1 MSSKQINFFAVP
13 EDLQQ
18 FEIFFKQ
25 REIYTIKLPVYNPED
40 FLSQD
45 DISLMANEKEWEK
58 VYLTKKS
65 FLENIVI
72 KKIEEQNYL
81 FDEEK
86 SNVLEFDRPQPDP
99 FTHLMKGS
107 RFYYITSYFDSTG
120 KKKDKDPEFV
130 AWADKLVKE
139 FKKEFLIK
147 EKADKYN
154 YYTKGILNTMEN
166 GLIEKKIS
174 LPAYFTFRDQ

>member
-1 MSSKQINFFAVP
+1 MNSKQINFFAVP
-13 EDLQQ
+13 EDLKQ

-45 DISLMANEKEWEK
+45 NISVMANNKEWTK

-65 FLENIVI
+65 FLENII
-72 KKIEEQNYL
+72 IQKIEEQNYYL
-81 FDEEK
+81 FDEVK
-86 SNVLEFDRPQPDP
+86 SNMLEFRRPLPNP
-99 FTHLMKGS
+99 FTHLMGCS
-107 RFYYITSYFDSTG
+107 RFYYITSYWDSTG
-120 KKKDKDPEFV
+120 IKRGKDPEFV

-147 EKADKYN
+147 EKADKYS

-166 GLIEKKIS
+166 GFMEKKIP
-174 LPAYFTFRDQ
+174 LPAYFKL